1 MISILGASVTK
12 VVSSMLADVLLAF
25 IGASLN
31 LSDTRSIDT
40 FLVVLSGLAGLVELA
55 ASLVGLSG
63 LDTVDGLDILE
74 GLAGLDTVEGLAGLA
89 GLDTLGETT

>member
-40 FLVVLSGLAGLVELA
+40 FLVVLSGPAGLVEL
-55 ASLVGLSG
+55 SGLVGLSG